1 MIAAALCLIVTVGL
15 YCGLK
20 RFYRIYPK
28 VLFTPL
34 LLAPVAVVLLL
45 LGTGLPYETY
55 HAGAHWLS
63 EMIGPATVALAVP
76 LYKNADIL
84 KKHAVAIIG
93 SVFFG
98 STVAIL
104 SSIWMAKKL
113 GLTMELTGSLVPHSA
128 TTPIA
133 MAASGMMG
141 GIPSVAAVLVLVT
154 GVLGMVLGPVVIRLF
169 RIRHDI
175 ARGVLLGTGAHAAG
189 TSKAFEF
196 GAVTGSISSV
206 AMILTAFF
214 TLCTAPWLLQLLAF

>member
-1 MIAAALCLIVTVGL
+1 MITATACLLATVGI
-15 YCGLK
+15 YMGVK
-20 RFYRIYPK
+20 RFYRKYTR
-28 VLFTPL
+28 VLFTPI

-45 LGTGLPYETY
+45 LGTGLPYESY
-55 HAGAHWLS
+55 HEGARWLS

-76 LYKNADIL
+76 LYKNAGIL
-84 KKHAVAIIG
+84 KKHALAIIS

-104 SSIWMAKKL
+104 SSIWLAKKL
-113 GLTMELTGSLVPHSA
+113 GFPMELTGSLVPHSA

-133 MAASGMMG
+133 VAASDMMG
-141 GIPSVAAVLVLVT
+141 GIPSVAAALVLLT
-154 GVLGMVLGPVVIRLF
+154 GILGMVVGPVVIRLF

-196 GAVTGSISSV
+196 GTVAGSISSV

-214 TLCTAPWLLQLLAF
+214 TLCTAPWLLRLLAF